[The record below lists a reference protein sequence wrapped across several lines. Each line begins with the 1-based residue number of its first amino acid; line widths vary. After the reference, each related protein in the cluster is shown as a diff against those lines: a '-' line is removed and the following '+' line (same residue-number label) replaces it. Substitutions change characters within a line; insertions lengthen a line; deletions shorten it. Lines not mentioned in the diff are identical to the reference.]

1 MTTTVRIPQRLE
13 QTLARYCV
21 ETRRS
26 KSEVII
32 ELLEKHFIAEPTL
45 KTPYELACES
55 GFIASIDSLEL
66 DENAAENSRATV
78 RAAIA
83 RKHGQAPE

>member
-32 ELLEKHFIAEPTL
+32 ELLEKHFIAEPPV

-55 GFIASIDSLEL
+55 GFIGSLEL
-66 DENAAENSRATV
+66 DENAAENSGQRV

-83 RKHGQAPE
+83 RKHAQAPE

>member
-1 MTTTVRIPQRLE
+1 MTTTVRIPPRLE
-13 QTLARYCV
+13 QALARYCV

-32 ELLEKHFIAEPTL
+32 ELLENRFTAESPA
-45 KTPYELACES
+45 KTPYELACET
-55 GFIASIDSLEL
+55 GFVGALEL
-66 DENAAENSRATV
+66 DENAAENSRNAV

-83 RKHGQAPE
+83 RKHGRQPE

>member
-1 MTTTVRIPQRLE
+1 MTTTVRLPPRLE

-21 ETRRS
+21 EARRS

-32 ELLEKHFIAEPTL
+32 ELLEQRFAAEAPAQ
-45 KTPYELACES
+45 TPYELACET
-55 GFIASIDSLEL
+55 GFLGATDLG
-66 DENAAENSRATV
+66 ENAAEESRNAV

-83 RKHGQAPE
+83 KKHGRAA

>member
-13 QTLARYCV
+13 QALARYCV
-21 ETRRS
+21 ESKRS

-32 ELLEKHFIAEPTL
+32 ELLENRFTAETSA
-45 KTPYELACES
+45 KTPYELACEA
-55 GFIASIDSLEL
+55 GFVGTLSL
-66 DENAAENSRATV
+66 DENAAENSSAAV

-83 RKHGQAPE
+83 RKHGQPAG

>member
-1 MTTTVRIPQRLE
+1 MTTTVRLPPRLE

-32 ELLEKHFIAEPTL
+32 ELLEQRFAAEAPAR
-45 KTPYELACES
+45 TPYELACEA
-55 GFIASIDSLEL
+55 GFLGVADLG
-66 DENAAENSRATV
+66 ENAAENSRDTV

-83 RKHGQAPE
+83 RKHGRSA

>member
-32 ELLEKHFIAEPTL
+32 ELLEKHFTTESPA
-45 KTPYELACES
+45 KTPYELACET
-55 GFIASIDSLEL
+55 GFIGTLSLE
-66 DENAAENSRATV
+66 ENAAENSRNSV
-78 RAAIA
+78 RAAIG
-83 RKHGQAPE
+83 RKHGRTAE

>member
-21 ETRRS
+21 ESKRS

-32 ELLEKHFIAEPTL
+32 ELLEKRFTTETSE
-45 KTPYELACES
+45 KTPYELACET
-55 GFIASIDSLEL
+55 GFIGTLAL
-66 DENAAENSRATV
+66 DENAAENSGTAV

-83 RKHGQAPE
+83 RKHGQPAG